1 MGFGAAKPGSTLP
14 SQGGKGGV
22 QPQTPTGLPSGYN
35 GPIPGV
41 YNPGDYISPGMNQP
55 AQVPPQGGKFPGSSL
70 PPQGGKSQA
79 DQDRFNAQIIASQNQ
94 PPYRP
99 IGNPIQPTMQQP
111 QVPPQGG
118 KFPGYSLPP
127 QGGKSQADQDRFNAQ
142 IIASQ
147 NQPAQGVDQARALNA
162 GKGNAPVQPTVPP
175 QGGKFPGTPMQQ
187 TALENAI
194 NTRPMPQVMPRPAMT
209 RPVMPRPAMPRP
221 TMTRPSLIGSGLAGL
236 RGRR

>member
-14 SQGGKGGV
+14 PQGGKGGV
-22 QPQTPTGLPSGYN
+22 QPQTPTGYY
-35 GPIPGV
+35 GPIRP
-41 YNPGDYISPGMNQP
+41 SMNQP

-79 DQDRFNAQIIASQNQ
+79 DQDRFTAQIIASQNQ

-99 IGNPIQPTMQQP
+99 VGNPIQPTMQQP

-118 KFPGYSLPP
+118 KFPGSSLPP
-127 QGGKSQADQDRFNAQ
+127 QGGKSQADQDRFTAQ

-147 NQPAQGVDQARALNA
+147 NQPAQGGGLGMGGVA

-175 QGGKFPGTPMQQ
+175 QGGKFPGNPIQPTIQQPQVPAQTVRPTPQPVRPAPMQ
-187 TALENAI
+187 
-194 NTRPMPQVMPRPAMT
+194 PQG
-209 RPVMPRPAMPRP
+209 
-221 TMTRPSLIGSGLAGL
+221 IAGISQ
-236 RGRR
+236 RITQMRQKGRR

>member
-14 SQGGKGGV
+14 PQGGKGGV
-22 QPQTPTGLPSGYN
+22 QPQTPTGYY
-35 GPIPGV
+35 GPIRP
-41 YNPGDYISPGMNQP
+41 SMNQP

-79 DQDRFNAQIIASQNQ
+79 DQDRFTAQIIASQNQ

-118 KFPGYSLPP
+118 KFPGSSLPP

-147 NQPAQGVDQARALNA
+147 GVDQAKIMNA
-162 GKGNAPVQPTVPP
+162 GKGNAPVQPTVPA
-175 QGGKFPGTPMQQ
+175 QGGKFPGNPIQPTMQQPQVPAQPAPAPVRPAPMQSQ
-187 TALENAI
+187 GIAGISQRI
-194 NTRPMPQVMPRPAMT
+194 NQMRQ
-209 RPVMPRPAMPRP
+209 
-221 TMTRPSLIGSGLAGL
+221 